1 MALKIRWSEE
11 ASASLNEL
19 YDYLEAEW
27 TEKVLIAFSKNLE
40 EKLKLISE
48 RPSLYKASKRL
59 EGSRECIVSK
69 HNTIFFIEKKDY
81 VYIVSFWD
89 NRRNPEN
96 LK

>member
-11 ASASLNEL
+11 ASTSLNEL
-19 YDYLEAEW
+19 FDYLEADW

-59 EGSRECIVSK
+59 EGSR
-69 HNTIFFIEKKDY
+69 
-81 VYIVSFWD
+81 
-89 NRRNPEN
+89 
-96 LK
+96 